1 MLYDVMVQVGKHEYD
16 SYELEANSISE
27 AWIMGAKIAKSPMV
41 IKVTEITS
49 N

>member
-1 MLYDVMVQVGKHEYD
+1 MLYDVTVQVGKHEYD

-27 AWIMGAKIAKSPMV
+27 AWIMGARIAKSPMV
-41 IKVTEITS
+41 MRVKEIQ